1 MAMIKTI
8 STLIVLTLLL
18 LTLTQCKKDCLKSDR
33 CNLEPDAG
41 FCMAAIPKYYYDKKD
56 KKCKQFTWG
65 GCGGI
70 VPFDTMEECEKQ
82 CDCK

>member
-1 MAMIKTI
+1 MKNTLSILTVSTI
-8 STLIVLTLLL
+8 ILMTLM
-18 LTLTQCKKDCLKSDR
+18 QCKKDCLKPDR
-33 CNLEPDAG
+33 CNLKPDAG
-41 FCMAAIPKYYYDKKD
+41 FCNAAIPKYYYDNNE

-65 GCGGI
+65 GCGGV

>member
-1 MAMIKTI
+1 MK
-8 STLIVLTLLL
+8 TLITYIL
-18 LTLTQCKKDCLKSDR
+18 LTLFSILTLTSCKKDCLKSDR

-41 FCMAAIPKYYYDKKD
+41 ICKAAIPKYYYDKKD

-65 GCGGI
+65 GCGGV
-70 VPFDTMEECEKQ
+70 VPFETMEECEKQ

>member
-1 MAMIKTI
+1 MKNTIIKLFSTI
-8 STLIVLTLLL
+8 IFA
-18 LTLTQCKKDCLKSDR
+18 LTLTNCKKDCLKSDR

-41 FCMAAIPKYYYDKKD
+41 FCKAAIPKYYYDKQD

-65 GCGGI
+65 GCGGV

-82 CDCK
+82 CDCN

>member
-1 MAMIKTI
+1 MKN
-8 STLIVLTLLL
+8 TLSLFLVAAFIL

-33 CNLEPDAG
+33 CKLEPDAG
-41 FCMAAIPKYYYDKKD
+41 ICKAAIPKYYYDKSE

-65 GCGGI
+65 GCGGV
-70 VPFDTMEECEKQ
+70 VPFDTREECEKQ